1 MHLSCCIWALTGPED
16 ENLQKMADLGFSW
29 IDIQPS
35 MLATAQRQALAQ
47 KLGLSV
53 SCMGVSFGMPEDAAL
68 DSPDADARAA
78 ALTHTSSALAHAAS
92 LGASAAYIV
101 PGPDGSADALRRYA
115 DSVAAAAEIAQKH
128 GLTLGIEHFPGR
140 ALDTAAAT
148 LDFVRGVD
156 HPNFYLLFD
165 SGHIQMRGEDPAAII
180 RQAGERLGYVHL
192 DDNDG
197 VGDLHWS
204 LLDGVMTENSLRGIF
219 TALDEIGYDGGVSL
233 ELSARLPD
241 PFAALRASREIV
253 LGNSF
258 PFMLHYIG
266 ASMVSQG
273 VFA

>member
-1 MHLSCCIWALTGPED
+1 MRFSCCIWALTGPEED
-16 ENLQKMADLGFSW
+16 NLKRMAELGFAW

-35 MLATAQRQALAQ
+35 MLATAESQAQA
-47 KLGLSV
+47 KALGLAV
-53 SCMGVSFGMPEDAAL
+53 SCVGVSFGMPEGAAL

-78 ALTHTSSALAHAAS
+78 ALAHTSSALAHAAS
-92 LGASAAYIV
+92 LGATAAYIV

-115 DSVAAAAEIAQKH
+115 DSVAVAAQVAQGR
-128 GLTLGIEHFPGR
+128 GLKLGIEHFPGR

-148 LDFVRGVD
+148 LDFVRAVA

-204 LLDGVMTENSLRGIF
+204 LLDGVMTADSLRGIF
-219 TALDEIGYDGGVSL
+219 AALDEIGYDGGVSL
-233 ELSARLPD
+233 ELSPRLPD
-241 PFAALRASREIV
+241 PFAALKASREIV
-253 LGNSF
+253 SECRNIL
-258 PFMLHYIG
+258 
-266 ASMVSQG
+266 
-273 VFA
+273 